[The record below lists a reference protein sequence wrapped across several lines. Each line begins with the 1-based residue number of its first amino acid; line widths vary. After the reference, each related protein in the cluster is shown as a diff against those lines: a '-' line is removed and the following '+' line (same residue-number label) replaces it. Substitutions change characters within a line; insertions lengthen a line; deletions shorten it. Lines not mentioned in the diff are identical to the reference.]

1 MKQKITIT
9 GPKVQEVGYRPFL
22 AELAMRLALRG
33 FEVFNDGDNAVV
45 TLLESDDQRVK
56 EFFKSATIERPSLAL
71 VDTVKSED
79 YAGDVMP
86 LWQFASINTAT
97 QMNKAVP
104 ILLSV
109 EKNTNSILDEVKGL
123 REDIQPG
130 FAMQFNQMQADIRA
144 IKTRL
149 GMP

>member
-1 MKQKITIT
+1 MKMKITIA
-9 GPKVQEVGYRPFL
+9 GPKVQGVGYRPYL

-104 ILLSV
+104 NPVVS
-109 EKNTNSILDEVKGL
+109 
-123 REDIQPG
+123 
-130 FAMQFNQMQADIRA
+130 
-144 IKTRL
+144 
-149 GMP
+149 

>member
-1 MKQKITIT
+1 MKLKVTIT
-9 GPKVQEVGYRPFL
+9 GPKVQGVGYRPYL
-22 AELAMRLALRG
+22 AELGMRLALRG
-33 FEVFNDGDNAVV
+33 FEVFNEGETVV
-45 TLLESDDQRVK
+45 ALLESDDQRVK
-56 EFFKSATIERPSLAL
+56 EFFKLATLDRPSLAL
-71 VDTVKSED
+71 VNSVKSEE

-109 EKNTNSILDEVKGL
+109 EKGTNSILDEVRGL

-144 IKTRL
+144 IKARL